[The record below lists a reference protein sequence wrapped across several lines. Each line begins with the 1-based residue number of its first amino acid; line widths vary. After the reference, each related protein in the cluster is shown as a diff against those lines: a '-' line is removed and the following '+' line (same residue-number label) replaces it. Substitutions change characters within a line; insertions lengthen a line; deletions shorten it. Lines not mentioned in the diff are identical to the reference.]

1 MSMGASVEARVPF
14 IDYRLVEFANSI
26 PSPVKIE
33 KNNTK
38 MLIKLIAEKYLPR
51 DLIYRRKSGFGVPIS
66 NWIKEK
72 NGLGKT
78 VKDVLYDTKSDDNID
93 MDFVRDHYQMH
104 VTEKK
109 DASELLW
116 TSVNYLMWRDI
127 YSV

>member
-1 MSMGASVEARVPF
+1 M
-14 IDYRLVEFANSI
+14 
-26 PSPVKIE
+26 
-33 KNNTK
+33 
-38 MLIKLIAEKYLPR
+38 IAEKYLPR